1 MPHSPSELQAPST
14 GRKAMTG
21 LYDPHKLGQEG
32 EQLAAAYLLKE
43 GYSILE
49 RNYRYHRN
57 EIDIIAR
64 HGQMLCF
71 VEVKT
76 RISSA
81 KGDPAEAVT
90 LKKQQ
95 EIIKGAR
102 AYLALS
108 RQLECDCRF
117 DVVAIRVQ
125 DLDGKRISSFAI
137 DHYPDAFWG

>member
-1 MPHSPSELQAPST
+1 MSAIYEPHL
-14 GRKAMTG
+14 
-21 LYDPHKLGQEG
+21 LGQEG
-32 EQLAAAYLLKE
+32 EQLAVDYLVKK
-43 GYSILE
+43 GYRILE

-64 HGQMLCF
+64 HNRTLCF

-76 RISSA
+76 RFSSS

-90 LKKQQ
+90 LQKQH
-95 EIIKGAR
+95 EIIKAAR

-108 RQLECDCRF
+108 HNGECDCRF

-125 DLDGKRISSFAI
+125 HLEEKQISSFSI
-137 DHYPDAFWG
+137 DHYPDAFWA

>member
-1 MPHSPSELQAPST
+1 MTDSYAPHL
-14 GRKAMTG
+14 
-21 LYDPHKLGQEG
+21 LGQEG
-32 EQLAAAYLLKE
+32 EQLAANYLLKK
-43 GYSILE
+43 GYRILE

-64 HGQMLCF
+64 NGQVICF

-76 RISSA
+76 RISSS

-90 LKKQQ
+90 LQKQH
-95 EIIKGAR
+95 EIIKAAR

-108 RQLECDCRF
+108 RQGECDCRF

-125 DLDGKRISSFAI
+125 RMDGKQISSFAI
-137 DHYPDAFWG
+137 DHYPDAFWA

>member
-1 MPHSPSELQAPST
+1 
-14 GRKAMTG
+14 MTDSYNPY
-21 LYDPHKLGQEG
+21 LLGQEG
-32 EQLAAAYLLKE
+32 EQLAANYLLEE
-43 GYSILE
+43 GYQILE

-64 HGQMLCF
+64 HGHTLCF

-76 RISSA
+76 RLSSA

-90 LKKQQ
+90 LQKQH
-95 EIIKGAR
+95 EIIKAAR

-108 RQLECDCRF
+108 GQWECDCRF

-125 DLDGKRISSFAI
+125 HMEKKRISSFFI